1 MRNASDHQGQNECSG
16 KKRKYDIYS
25 IKRVTRKFLKVSRK
39 IIKARTRVKTRART
53 SSPDSSQDS
62 S

>member
-39 IIKARTRVKTRART
+39 INKNQSQDT
-53 SSPDSSQDS
+53 SQDSSQDF
-62 S
+62 